1 MPALRRIVS
10 ANQPTG
16 LPAAP
21 VLMLHGNREH
31 ARHRGIWSKVGSVV
45 ATRPVRFITKKAAS
59 FEPTGSLAYDAGLR
73 LDE

>member
-10 ANQPTG
+10 ANRPTG

-21 VLMLHGNREH
+21 VLMLHGNRQH
-31 ARHRGIWSKVGSVV
+31 APTGGVWSKIGPVI

-59 FEPTGSLAYDAGLR
+59 FEPTGLLVYDAGLR
-73 LDE
+73 IDE